1 MQLWELKLL
10 VQHTLVSEPS
20 LLVALGLLVALAV
33 VSRKWLVLKRR
44 HLALRRSY
52 EGLLKEMEDTGV
64 RRELALL
71 KSNIHPLSVGAQS
84 QASVG

>member
-1 MQLWELKLL
+1 
-10 VQHTLVSEPS
+10 
-20 LLVALGLLVALAV
+20 
-33 VSRKWLVLKRR
+33 
-44 HLALRRSY
+44 
-52 EGLLKEMEDTGV
+52 MEDTGV